1 MKTTL
6 EKLRQIVREEAEN
19 LNETKLRKTRE
30 GSKVAFASEEYIKE
44 VEKDLEELASMRD
57 RRGMRERERYVLSQA
72 VRHLRTSLKRARRS
86 RDKLEK
92 IKSAQPEKEKVI
104 ISEE

>member
-1 MKTTL
+1 MADPIDI
-6 EKLRQIVREEAEN
+6 LREIIREETES
-19 LNETKLRKTRE
+19 LVETKLRRTRE
-30 GSKVAFASEEYIKE
+30 GNKVEFASEKYIEE
-44 VEKDLEELASMRD
+44 VEKDLEELMSIRD

>member
-1 MKTTL
+1 MTDQIDI
-6 EKLRQIVREEAEN
+6 LREIIREETES
-19 LNETKLRKTRE
+19 LVETKLRRTRE
-30 GSKVAFASEEYIKE
+30 GNKVEFASEKYIEE
-44 VEKDLEELASMRD
+44 VEKDLEDLMSIRD

-92 IKSAQPEKEKVI
+92 VKSAQPEKEKVI

>member
-1 MKTTL
+1 MSDSIK
-6 EKLRQIVREEAEN
+6 KLRELIRKETQA
-19 LNETKLRKTRE
+19 LLETKLRRTRE
-30 GSKVAFASEEYIKE
+30 GNKVEFASEKYIEE
-44 VEKDLEELASMRD
+44 VEKDLEELMSIRD